1 MPMSLVPEVEER
13 NSDAESV
20 NRAEA
25 LSCPRISEQFERP
38 VKLEL
43 FTAVLIK
50 YTAPGSVI
58 VTIVL

>member
-1 MPMSLVPEVEER
+1 LR
-13 NSDAESV
+13 YG
-20 NRAEA
+20 